1 MIALREQKKALD
13 DQSIATAC
21 KARDVRMCERL
32 VKDRQG
38 NEGMSRQDAILA
50 VTAPA
55 HRTLTLTLTLTPTLT
70 LTLTRRVWCRAHSHQ
85 CVPTIP

>member
-50 VTAPA
+50 VTAPGQY
-55 HRTLTLTLTLTPTLT
+55 TEE
-70 LTLTRRVWCRAHSHQ
+70 Q
-85 CVPTIP
+85 CKPCFLKELHINVPSEEAPSAV